1 MEQEKKSKR
10 KEEGRKINEEVKR
23 KKKEGTLRIMN
34 DEQ

>member
-23 KKKEGTLRIMN
+23 KKKEDTGRIQN
-34 DEQ
+34 NEQ